1 MPRRLFFG
9 YLTVRTRFAPSP
21 TGYLHVGGART
32 ALFCYLEA
40 RARNGVFILRIEDT
54 DLERS
59 TPESVQAILDGME
72 WLGLDYDEGPFYQ
85 TQRFDRYADVVQQL
99 LDDGRAYHCYC
110 SKERIEGIREEQM
123 KAGLK
128 PRYDGHCRD
137 GAEAVAGVKPVVRF
151 RNPHQGD
158 VVFDDLVRGRISIS
172 NTELDDLVIARPD
185 GSPTYNFTVV
195 VDDMD
200 MKVSLVIRGDD
211 HINNTPRQINIY
223 QALGAE
229 LPDFAHVPMILGDD
243 GARLSKRHGA
253 VGVLQYREDGYL
265 PQALLNYLVRL
276 GWSHG
281 DQEVFSLQEMIE
293 LFDIRQVNRKA
304 SAFSTDKLDWLN
316 QHYMKTLPAA
326 EVAEQLAWHFTDQGI
341 HTDNGPTLEAVVAVQ
356 AERVKTLKEM
366 ATQSRMFFEGY
377 DELDPQAAKKHLR
390 PVAEAPLRSML
401 GKLQAQEDWTPESL
415 HGLIDEV
422 AAELEV
428 GMGKVA
434 QPLRVALTGA
444 GISPSIDKTLWLMG
458 KERSL
463 EGIEKA
469 LKFIEARIAAQ

>member
-1 MPRRLFFG
+1 M
-9 YLTVRTRFAPSP
+9 RTRFAPSP

-40 RARNGVFILRIEDT
+40 RARDGVFILRIEDT

-85 TQRFDRYADVVQQL
+85 TQRFDRYAEVVQQL
-99 LDDGRAYHCYC
+99 LEEGKAYHCYC

-128 PRYDGHCRD
+128 PRYDGHCRE
-137 GAEAVAGVKPVVRF
+137 GAEPVSGVKPVVRF
-151 RNPHQGD
+151 KNPLDGD

-200 MKVSLVIRGDD
+200 MSVSLVIRGDD

-281 DQEVFSLQEMIE
+281 DQEVFSLQEMID

-304 SAFSTDKLDWLN
+304 SAFNTDKLDWLN
-316 QHYMKTLPAA
+316 QHYMKTLPAK
-326 EVAEQLAWHFTDQGI
+326 EVAEHLAWYFEKAGI
-341 HTDNGPTLEAVVAVQ
+341 NPENGPPLADLVSVQ
-356 AERVKTLKEM
+356 ADRVKTLREM
-366 ATQSRMFFEGY
+366 TDQSRIFYEDCEEFDAG
-377 DELDPQAAKKHLR
+377 AAKKHLR
-390 PVAEAPLRSML
+390 PVSEEPLRAIGNRL
-401 GKLQAQEDWTPESL
+401 ADLEIWEPERL
-415 HGLIDEV
+415 HQVVRITAE
-422 AAELEV
+422 ELEV
-428 GMGKVA
+428 GMGKIA
-434 QPLRVALTGA
+434 QPLRVALTGTA
-444 GISPSIDKTLWLMG
+444 VSPSIDQTLWLVG
-458 KERSL
+458 RDRSL
-463 EGIEKA
+463 
-469 LKFIEARIAAQ
+469 ARIRRALQYVMARAAAS